1 MRPTGTFGAGSASD
15 EPFGGP
21 EETTV
26 PEARTPTGKHDLSA
40 LARVSAVH
48 DREDAIR
55 TAYAEGQE
63 DAIRAL
69 YATMR
74 HYRRGAMTQGEM
86 DNLVLAVRLRFT
98 RL

>member
-1 MRPTGTFGAGSASD
+1 MATFVDGSGS
-15 EPFGGP
+15 EPYGGP

-26 PEARTPTGKHDLSA
+26 PESRTPTGKHDLSA
-40 LARVSAVH
+40 LARVSAMR

-55 TAYAEGQE
+55 TAYTEGQE

-69 YATMR
+69 YAVMR
-74 HYRRGAMTQGEM
+74 HYRRVAMTQGEM

-98 RL
+98 QL

>member
-1 MRPTGTFGAGSASD
+1 MGTSGAGSGSD
-15 EPFGGP
+15 EPYGGE
-21 EETTV
+21 EETTL
-26 PEARTPTGKHDLSA
+26 PEARTPTGKHDLRA

-69 YATMR
+69 YATLR
-74 HYRRGAMTQGEM
+74 HYTRVGMTQGEM
-86 DNLVLAVRLRFT
+86 DNIVLAVRLRFT